1 MNQALKICLKTYW
14 MKLKA
19 LKSVKVLLRKH
30 KENGD
35 IEFAHIYFNSTT
47 KTVVS
52 SKNGLDKSF
61 QKILHRIDNLVKNGS
76 SCIMESIDG
85 EYVNISLYSPL

>member
-1 MNQALKICLKTYW
+1 

-19 LKSVKVLLRKH
+19 LKSVKLLLRKH
-30 KENGD
+30 KENGG

-47 KTVVS
+47 KTVIC